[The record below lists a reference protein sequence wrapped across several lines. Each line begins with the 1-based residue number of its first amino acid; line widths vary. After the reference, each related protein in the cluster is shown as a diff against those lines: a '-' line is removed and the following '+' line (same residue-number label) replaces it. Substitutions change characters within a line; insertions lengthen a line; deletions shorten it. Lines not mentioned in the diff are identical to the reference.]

1 MRGGGRYPASSG
13 RKAIV
18 RVLTSRRSGIAL
30 AVAWLGIVFV
40 IDVATG
46 PEVRL
51 AGLYAIAPL
60 IVCASLPPAGTA
72 VFAVASVLLGIGSGW
87 WNDSTEL
94 SVTVPR
100 VIDLVLVAGAGVLA
114 SAVRERR
121 EAQLRRVSAL
131 AAVAQRS
138 ILPVLPERVSWVSI
152 TARYEAAGDDAL
164 VGGDLYDCYAGDGM
178 TRLVIG
184 DARGKGV
191 AAVEQAARVIRA
203 FRQAAAS
210 APTLPEVAE
219 HMSGYLS
226 AYISD
231 PEEFVTALLLE
242 ISEPDHVT
250 VVSCGHPAPVHIT
263 PAGAATE
270 TAPTAGLP
278 LGWGDC
284 YTSTDLE
291 WNAGDRLLLF
301 TDGLVEARN
310 GAGEFLPLL
319 DIASALADGTTEDAA
334 DTLLEGLHRHVPG
347 LRLVDDVAVVVVQNS
362 GTDVGSKLA
371 GRAPTLAD
379 LVPRAR
385 A

>member
-1 MRGGGRYPASSG
+1 
-13 RKAIV
+13 
-18 RVLTSRRSGIAL
+18 
-30 AVAWLGIVFV
+30 
-40 IDVATG
+40 
-46 PEVRL
+46 
-51 AGLYAIAPL
+51 
-60 IVCASLPPAGTA
+60 
-72 VFAVASVLLGIGSGW
+72 
-87 WNDSTEL
+87 
-94 SVTVPR
+94 
-100 VIDLVLVAGAGVLA
+100 
-114 SAVRERR
+114 
-121 EAQLRRVSAL
+121 
-131 AAVAQRS
+131 
-138 ILPVLPERVSWVSI
+138 
-152 TARYEAAGDDAL
+152 
-164 VGGDLYDCYAGDGM
+164 
-178 TRLVIG
+178 
-184 DARGKGV
+184 
-191 AAVEQAARVIRA
+191 
-203 FRQAAAS
+203 
-210 APTLPEVAE
+210 
-219 HMSGYLS
+219 MSGYLS

-284 YTSTDLE
+284 YTSTDLQ